1 VAITCAIKL
10 EHTGL
15 DLEIPAYISVQ
26 DVTLRRWM
34 NRATG
39 RTWWAASARVLVH
52 VSREAKLA
60 DLAPLETST
69 IECEFDPNTTDALA
83 AIYNA
88 LKQVPRFAH
97 AVDV

>member
-1 VAITCAIKL
+1 MAITCSIKL

-15 DLEIPAYISVQ
+15 DLEIPAYVSVQ
-26 DVTLRRWM
+26 DVTLRRWI

-39 RTWWAASARVLVH
+39 RVWWSASARVLAH

-69 IECEFDPNTTDALA
+69 IECEFDPKVIDALT
-83 AIYNA
+83 AIYNT

-97 AVDV
+97 AVDA